1 MSDGRGRRF
10 VTEYTR
16 DYYGGALVML
26 VGLGV
31 AVQGSRY
38 GVGSL
43 TQMKAGFFPAVTGII
58 LALLG
63 AAIAVNAARRSP
75 GAVEEEERLAPEW
88 RGWFCI
94 VTSIL
99 AFLLLGKYGGLLPAT
114 FAIVFISALGDRDN
128 SIRAALVLAAGITV
142 VCVVLFWWALK
153 LQFPLWSWG

>member
-16 DYYGGALVML
+16 DYYGGALVAL
-26 VGLGV
+26 VGLGA

-43 TQMKAGFFPAVTGII
+43 TQMKAGFFPVAMGVI

-63 AAIAVNAARRSP
+63 VAIAGSATRKSSEH
-75 GAVEEEERLAPEW
+75 VEEAALAPEW
-88 RGWFCI
+88 RGWMCI
-94 VTSIL
+94 VSSIL
-99 AFLLLGKYGGLLPAT
+99 AFLVLGKYGGLLPAT

-128 SIRAALVLAAGITV
+128 SVRAAFILAAGISA

-153 LQFPLWSWG
+153 LQFPLVSWG

>member
-1 MSDGRGRRF
+1 

-43 TQMKAGFFPAVTGII
+43 TQMKAGFFPVVTGTI

-63 AAIAVNAARRSP
+63 AAIAASAARRP
-75 GAVEEEERLAPEW
+75 AADIAPEAQLAPEW
-88 RGWFCI
+88 RGWLCI
-94 VTSIL
+94 VASIL
-99 AFLLLGKYGGLLPAT
+99 AFLVLGKYGGLLPAT

-128 SIRAALVLAAGITV
+128 SVRAALVLATGITV

-153 LQFPLWSWG
+153 LQFPLLSWG